1 MSQPPKKKS
10 TLKIPSFT
18 NNHFHSQHNL
28 QKPKMAPV
36 VDQASLDALS
46 SQVDSCL
53 AITSQLATTLG
64 DIYKNPS
71 STFTAAT
78 TSTSTLDAVALSR
91 DASNLAKAQATKISL
106 LIINEPFTPSAI
118 TTVVRELAAGPVPA
132 IAAAVQACD
141 PALYTNVFRKEMAWR
156 CQRLLKEIVEL
167 VSKIPKNGQVVAEK
181 DRKGFSKQKGSLAST
196 GLLWSAADDV
206 VKLANIG
213 VAGYFIQK
221 INTWRDTLQDVLEE
235 LKEWSEQ
242 EPDAETDR
250 SEAFSDDDDDDD
262 IDDAQKLVDD
272 LMNSQKTIPEDDPD
286 GIRPRVESTLRRLR
300 LTLHL
305 YQAISKRRLSKL
317 LQVLP
322 SDTAADSDIPKRL
335 DDASVILDR
344 LPDNFSDL
352 ATQFY
357 DLDNEG
363 IDSGMSQCFADSSA
377 AGESFSKNWQ
387 DETDEFS
394 TWVEKFHAEMTK
406 E

>member
-1 MSQPPKKKS
+1 
-10 TLKIPSFT
+10 
-18 NNHFHSQHNL
+18 
-28 QKPKMAPV
+28 MAPV
-36 VDQASLDALS
+36 ADQAALDALS
-46 SQVDSCL
+46 AQVDSCL

-64 DIYKNPS
+64 DIYKNPA
-71 STFTAAT
+71 STFTAATT

-106 LIINEPFTPSAI
+106 LIINEPFTPSAV

-132 IAAAVQACD
+132 IAAAVQTCD

-196 GLLWSAADDV
+196 GLLWSAADDI
-206 VKLANIG
+206 VKLANLG

-242 EPDAETDR
+242 GPDAETDG

-286 GIRPRVESTLRRLR
+286 AIRPRVESTLRRLR

-317 LQVLP
+317 LHLLP
-322 SDTAADSDIPKRL
+322 LDAAAADSDIPKRL
-335 DDASVILDR
+335 DDATIILDR

-357 DLDNEG
+357 DLDTEG
-363 IDSGMSQCFADSSA
+363 IDSGMSQCFTDSSA

-387 DETDEFS
+387 GEADEFS
-394 TWVEKFHAEMTK
+394 TWVEKFQAEMNK